1 MNLHGYLAK
10 NKIAYES
17 EEAKEFARTFFMM
30 LNYYSIEK
38 SMEIAKEKAKHLKTS
53 INLIMRM
60 GHTLKSMKRQ
70 ITAQ

>member
-1 MNLHGYLAK
+1 
-10 NKIAYES
+10 
-17 EEAKEFARTFFMM
+17 MM

-60 GHTLKSMKRQ
+60 AHTLKSMKRL
-70 ITAQ
+70 IIAQ